1 MLKKIVI
8 LSLEHRLL
16 LLMLVGLVT
25 AVGVG
30 AFLSLSTDLLP
41 DLSSPVITV
50 IIENHGMASQDVETL
65 IARPVESALRAMPN
79 VTRVRSD
86 SGIEIATITAEF
98 KWGTNY
104 YLARQWLAERL
115 AAVTPLLPVGTEPP
129 VIGSAQSRL
138 SEVLEYYIEGDLSPR
153 DKRELADYLLRY
165 RLQTIPGV
173 SKLLNFGGEIR
184 QYQVLLDLNKLKGHD
199 VTIDEVVTALH
210 ENNENFSGGIVID
223 GPLEFTVRGL
233 GRLNKLA
240 DLNEVVVATRHS
252 TPVYLRDVATIQEGG
267 QIRRGVAIV
276 NGQEVVA
283 VTVFKQF
290 GLDTMPVIKDIKKA
304 LEETRGFLPKGVAL
318 KIFFDQSKLINLAIR
333 NLVEALLIGSI
344 AVVFIILLFLGSVR
358 PTLIPSLTIPV
369 AFVITFIFMKLF
381 HITINIMSLGGLA
394 VVLGIMVDDSIVV
407 TENIYRHMRIRHEDH
422 YTATIEGSV
431 EVRRPIIYATFMII
445 AVFLPLLFLTGLEG
459 KFFGPFAFTVVVSM
473 AIGLVLSLT
482 LTPVLCYLLIGKAVE
497 NKGKKGEDSWLT
509 RTCLKRYDPLL
520 RFSIGNPK
528 KVALSI
534 YGLFALTLFLVPFIG
549 TELLPSL
556 DEGAVMVQAVMPPGT
571 SLPQMAEVSQQIS
584 QVMAKA
590 PDMELVV
597 QRSGRAEQA
606 EHSHGVS
613 VAEIHGQLVPFNK
626 RAKTIE
632 EVTDWIRERTKSIP
646 GVGASFTQPLA
657 LRIEEAM
664 AGVSAPLAIKIFGP
678 NLDILQQKAREV
690 EAIVKGVRGVVDSRV
705 RQTAGAPQVTV
716 QVNRERAS
724 RYGLS
729 VEQIKD
735 GVETALEG
743 KAVTTVLRDQK
754 EYKVFVRLEEKFR
767 NDIGKIGDILIDT
780 PVGARVPLSEVADIT
795 QTAGPSSIQ
804 RENMVRLSQVLC
816 NVSGR
821 DMGSV
826 VGEIKERLKA
836 VDFPKDYFVVFGGKY
851 EKQQELMRQMI
862 MVFAISALLVFMLL
876 YVAFRSFRQAF
887 LIIFTVPLAL
897 MGGILAL
904 LITRSTFN
912 VSSLIG
918 LVVHFGLSVQ
928 TGVIL
933 VDYLNQLKSQGLPLD
948 QVSLEGGRIR
958 MRPVLMTASCAS
970 LAVLPLA
977 IGWGAGAE
985 MQQPMAIVLIGGLI
999 TSSILTLI
1007 VLPSLYGLIERHH
1020 ETPWGWIRDLLKSQ
1034 YSSSQGEPPKPAI

>member
-8 LSLEHRLL
+8 ASLEHRVL

-50 IIENHGMASQDVETL
+50 VIENHGMASQDVETL

-86 SGIEIATITAEF
+86 SGIELATVTAEF

-138 SEVLEYYIEGDLSPR
+138 SEVLEFYIEGDLSPR

-199 VTIDEVVTALH
+199 VTIDEVVTALRD
-210 ENNENFSGGIVID
+210 NNENFSGGIVID

-252 TPVYLRDVATIQEGG
+252 TPVYLRDVAAIQEGG

-283 VTVFKQF
+283 VTIFKQF

-304 LEETRGFLPKGVAL
+304 IEETRGFLPKGVAL

-358 PTLIPSLTIPV
+358 PTFIPSLTIPV
-369 AFVITFIFMKLF
+369 AFVITFIFMKLS

-407 TENIYRHMRIRHEDH
+407 TENIYRHMRIRHEDP
-422 YTATIEGSV
+422 YTATVEGSV
-431 EVRRPIIYATFMII
+431 EVRRPIIYTTLMII

-459 KFFGPFAFTVVVSM
+459 KIFGPFAFTVVVSM
-473 AIGLVLSLT
+473 LVGLVLSLT
-482 LTPVLCYLLIGKAVE
+482 LTPVLCYLLIGRTVSNQSE
-497 NKGKKGEDSWLT
+497 ESWLT
-509 RTCLKRYDPLL
+509 RACLKRYDPLL
-520 RFSIGNPK
+520 RVSIRNPR
-528 KVALSI
+528 KVALAV
-534 YGLFALTLFLVPFIG
+534 YGLFALTLFLIPFIG

-571 SLPQMAEVSQQIS
+571 SLPEMAEVTNQIS
-584 QVMAKA
+584 QIMTKA
-590 PDMELVV
+590 PDVEMVV

-606 EHSHGVS
+606 EHTHGVN

-626 RAKTIE
+626 RTKTIE
-632 EVTDWIRERTKSIP
+632 EVTDWIRERTRNIP
-646 GVGASFTQPLA
+646 GVGVSFTQPLA

-690 EAIVKGVRGVVDSRV
+690 EAIAKEVRGVVDSRV

-716 QVNRERAS
+716 QVDRKRAS

-767 NDIGKIGDILIDT
+767 NDIDKIGDILINT
-780 PVGARVPLSEVADIT
+780 PVGARVPLNGVTDIT

-826 VGEIKERLKA
+826 VKEIKEKLKA

-862 MVFAISALLVFMLL
+862 IIFSISALLVFMLL
-876 YVAFRSFRQAF
+876 YMGFHSFRQAF
-887 LIIFTVPLAL
+887 LIMFTIPLGL

-904 LITRSTFN
+904 LITRHTFN

-928 TGVIL
+928 KGVIL
-933 VDYLNQLKSQGLPLD
+933 VDYLNHLKAQGLPLD
-948 QVSLEGGRIR
+948 EVALEGGRIR
-958 MRPVLMTASCAS
+958 MRPVLMTALCAS

-977 IGWGAGAE
+977 IGWGSGAE
-985 MQQPMAIVLIGGLI
+985 MQQPLAIVLIGGLI
-999 TSSILTLI
+999 TSTILTLV
-1007 VLPSLYGLIERHH
+1007 VLPSLYGLVEGKRM
-1020 ETPWGWIRDLLKSQ
+1020 TPWAWIRDLW
-1034 YSSSQGEPPKPAI
+1034 SSRHGHKRDEAANL

>member
-8 LSLEHRLL
+8 ASLEHRVL

-50 IIENHGMASQDVETL
+50 VIENHGMASQDVETL

-86 SGIEIATITAEF
+86 SGIELATVTAEF

-138 SEVLEYYIEGDLSPR
+138 SEVLEFYIEGDLSPR
-153 DKRELADYLLRY
+153 DKRELADYLIRY

-199 VTIDEVVTALH
+199 VTIDEVVTALRD
-210 ENNENFSGGIVID
+210 NNENFSGGIVID

-252 TPVYLRDVATIQEGG
+252 TPVYLRDVAAIQEGG

-283 VTVFKQF
+283 VTIFKQF

-304 LEETRGFLPKGVAL
+304 IEETRGFLPKGVAL
-318 KIFFDQSKLINLAIR
+318 KIFFDQSELINLAIR

-358 PTLIPSLTIPV
+358 PTFIPSLTIPV

-407 TENIYRHMRIRHEDH
+407 TENIYRHMRIRHEDP
-422 YTATIEGSV
+422 YTATVEGSV
-431 EVRRPIIYATFMII
+431 EVRRPIIYTTLMII

-459 KFFGPFAFTVVVSM
+459 KIFGPFAFTVVVSM
-473 AIGLVLSLT
+473 LVGLVLSLT
-482 LTPVLCYLLIGKAVE
+482 LTPVLCYLLIGRTVSNQSE
-497 NKGKKGEDSWLT
+497 ESWLT
-509 RTCLKRYDPLL
+509 RACLKRYDPLL
-520 RFSIGNPK
+520 RVSIRNPR
-528 KVALSI
+528 KVALAV
-534 YGLFALTLFLVPFIG
+534 YGLFALTLFLIPFIG

-571 SLPQMAEVSQQIS
+571 SLPEMAEVTNQIS
-584 QVMAKA
+584 QIMTKA
-590 PDMELVV
+590 PDVEMVV

-606 EHSHGVS
+606 EHTHGVN

-626 RAKTIE
+626 RTKTIE
-632 EVTDWIRERTKSIP
+632 EVTDWIRERTRNIP
-646 GVGASFTQPLA
+646 GVGVSFTQPLA

-690 EAIVKGVRGVVDSRV
+690 EAIAKEVRGVVDSRV

-716 QVNRERAS
+716 QVDRKRAS

-767 NDIGKIGDILIDT
+767 NDIDKIGDILINT
-780 PVGARVPLSEVADIT
+780 PVGARVPLNGVADIT

-826 VGEIKERLKA
+826 VKEIKEKLKA

-862 MVFAISALLVFMLL
+862 IIFSISALLVFMLL
-876 YVAFRSFRQAF
+876 YMGFHSFRQAF
-887 LIIFTVPLAL
+887 LIMFTIPLGL

-904 LITRSTFN
+904 LITRHTFN

-928 TGVIL
+928 KGVIL
-933 VDYLNQLKSQGLPLD
+933 VDYLNHLKAQGLPLD
-948 QVSLEGGRIR
+948 EVALEGGRIR
-958 MRPVLMTASCAS
+958 MRPVLMTALCAS

-977 IGWGAGAE
+977 IGWGSGAE
-985 MQQPMAIVLIGGLI
+985 MQQPLAIVLIGGLI
-999 TSSILTLI
+999 TSTILTLV
-1007 VLPSLYGLIERHH
+1007 VLPSLYGLVEGKRM
-1020 ETPWGWIRDLLKSQ
+1020 TPWAWIRDLW
-1034 YSSSQGEPPKPAI
+1034 SSRHGHKRDEAANL

>member
-1 MLKKIVI
+1 MLKRIVV
-8 LSLEHRLL
+8 LSLEHRVL
-16 LLMLVGLVT
+16 LLMLVGLIT

-30 AFLSLSTDLLP
+30 AYLSLSTDLLP

-50 IIENHGMASQDVETL
+50 VIENHGMPSQDVETL
-65 IARPVESALRAMPN
+65 IARPMESALRAMPN
-79 VTRVRSD
+79 VTRVRSN
-86 SGIEIATITAEF
+86 SGIELATVTAEF

-138 SEVLEYYIEGDLSPR
+138 SEVLEFYIEGDISPR
-153 DKRELADYLLRY
+153 DKRELADYLIRY
-165 RLQTIPGV
+165 RLQTVPGV

-199 VTIDEVVTALH
+199 VTIDEVVAALRQ
-210 ENNENFSGGIVID
+210 NNENFSGGIVID
-223 GPLEFTVRGL
+223 GPLEYTVRGL
-233 GRLNKLA
+233 GRLNRMS
-240 DLNEVVVATRHS
+240 DLNGVVVATHHS
-252 TPVYLRDVATIQEGG
+252 TPVYLRDVATIREGG
-267 QIRRGVAIV
+267 QIRRGVAVV

-283 VTVFKQF
+283 VTIFKQF
-290 GLDTMPVIKDIKKA
+290 GMDTMPVIKDIKKA
-304 LEETRGFLPKGVAL
+304 IEETRGFLPKGVAL
-318 KIFFDQSKLINLAIR
+318 KIFFDQSELINLAIR
-333 NLVEALLIGSI
+333 NLVEALLVGSI
-344 AVVFIILLFLGSVR
+344 AVVFIILLFLGSIR
-358 PTLIPSLTIPV
+358 PTFIPSLTIPV
-369 AFVITFIFMKLF
+369 AFLITFIFMKLF

-407 TENIYRHMRIRHEDH
+407 TENIYRHLRIRHEDQ
-422 YTATIEGSV
+422 YIATVEGSV
-431 EVRRPIIYATFMII
+431 EVRRPIIYTTLMII

-459 KFFGPFAFTVVVSM
+459 KIFGPFAFTVVISM
-473 AIGLVLSLT
+473 LVGLVLSLT
-482 LTPVLCYLLIGKAVE
+482 LTPVLCYLLIGKRASKQKE
-497 NKGKKGEDSWLT
+497 ESWLT
-509 RTCLKRYDPLL
+509 RACLKRYDPLL
-520 RFSIGNPK
+520 RVSIRNPR
-528 KVALSI
+528 KVALAV
-534 YGLFALTLFLVPFIG
+534 YGVFALTLFLIPFIG
-549 TELLPSL
+549 TELLPDL

-571 SLPQMAEVSQQIS
+571 SLPEMAEVTNQIS
-584 QVMAKA
+584 QIMAKA
-590 PDMELVV
+590 PDMKMVV
-597 QRSGRAEQA
+597 QRSGRAEHA
-606 EHSHGVS
+606 EHTHGVN

-626 RAKTIE
+626 RTKTIE
-632 EVTDWIRERTKSIP
+632 EVTDWIRERTKNIP
-646 GVGASFTQPLA
+646 GVGVSFTQPLA

-678 NLDILQQKAREV
+678 DLDLLQQKAREV

-716 QVNRERAS
+716 QVDRGKAS

-767 NDIGKIGDILIDT
+767 NDIAKIGDILIDT
-780 PVGARVPLSEVADIT
+780 PVGARVPLSEVTDIS
-795 QTAGPSSIQ
+795 QTTGPSNIQ

-821 DMGSV
+821 DMGSAV
-826 VGEIKERLKA
+826 KEIKEKLKA

-851 EKQQELMRQMI
+851 EKQQALMRQMI
-862 MVFAISALLVFMLL
+862 IIFGISAILVFVLL
-876 YVAFRSFRQAF
+876 YTGFHSFRQAF
-887 LIIFTVPLAL
+887 LIIFTIPLGL

-904 LITRSTFN
+904 LITHNTFN

-928 TGVIL
+928 KGVIL
-933 VDYLNQLKSQGLPLD
+933 VDYLNHLKAQGLPLD
-948 QVSLEGGRIR
+948 EVALEGGRVR
-958 MRPVLMTASCAS
+958 MRPVLMTALCAS

-977 IGWGAGAE
+977 IGWGSGAE

-999 TSSILTLI
+999 TSTILTLV
-1007 VLPSLYGLIERHH
+1007 VLPSLYGLVEGKRM
-1020 ETPWGWIRDLLKSQ
+1020 TPR
-1034 YSSSQGEPPKPAI
+1034 A

>member
-8 LSLEHRLL
+8 ASLEHRVL

-50 IIENHGMASQDVETL
+50 VIENHGMASQDVETL

-86 SGIEIATITAEF
+86 SGIELATVTAEF

-138 SEVLEYYIEGDLSPR
+138 SEVLEFYIEGDLSPR
-153 DKRELADYLLRY
+153 DKRELADYLIRY

-199 VTIDEVVTALH
+199 VTIDEVVTALRD
-210 ENNENFSGGIVID
+210 NNENFSGGIVID

-252 TPVYLRDVATIQEGG
+252 TPVYLRDVAAIQEGG

-283 VTVFKQF
+283 VTIFKQF

-304 LEETRGFLPKGVAL
+304 IEETRGFLPKGVAL
-318 KIFFDQSKLINLAIR
+318 KIFFDQSKLINHAIR

-358 PTLIPSLTIPV
+358 PTFIPSLTIPV

-407 TENIYRHMRIRHEDH
+407 TENIYRHMRIRHEDP
-422 YTATIEGSV
+422 YTATVEGSV
-431 EVRRPIIYATFMII
+431 EVRRPIIYTTLMII

-459 KFFGPFAFTVVVSM
+459 KIFGPFAFTVVVSM
-473 AIGLVLSLT
+473 LVGLVLSLT
-482 LTPVLCYLLIGKAVE
+482 LTPVLCYLLIGRTVSNQSE
-497 NKGKKGEDSWLT
+497 ESWLT
-509 RTCLKRYDPLL
+509 RACLKRYDPLL
-520 RFSIGNPK
+520 RVSIRNPR
-528 KVALSI
+528 KVALAV
-534 YGLFALTLFLVPFIG
+534 YGLFALTLFLIPFIG

-571 SLPQMAEVSQQIS
+571 SLPEMAEVTNQIS
-584 QVMAKA
+584 QIMTKA
-590 PDMELVV
+590 PDVEMVV

-606 EHSHGVS
+606 EHTHGVN

-626 RAKTIE
+626 RTKTIE
-632 EVTDWIRERTKSIP
+632 EVTDWIRERTRNIP
-646 GVGASFTQPLA
+646 GVGVSFTQPLA

-690 EAIVKGVRGVVDSRV
+690 EAIAKEVRGVVDSRV

-716 QVNRERAS
+716 QVDRKRAS

-767 NDIGKIGDILIDT
+767 NDIDKIGDILINT
-780 PVGARVPLSEVADIT
+780 PVGARVPLNGVADIT

-826 VGEIKERLKA
+826 VKEIKEKLKA

-862 MVFAISALLVFMLL
+862 IIFSISALLVFMLL
-876 YVAFRSFRQAF
+876 YMGFHSFRQAF
-887 LIIFTVPLAL
+887 LIIFTIPLGL

-904 LITRSTFN
+904 FITRHTFN

-928 TGVIL
+928 KGVIL
-933 VDYLNQLKSQGLPLD
+933 VDYLNHLKAQGLPLD
-948 QVSLEGGRIR
+948 EVALEGGRIR
-958 MRPVLMTASCAS
+958 MRPVLMTALCAS

-977 IGWGAGAE
+977 IGWGSGAE

-999 TSSILTLI
+999 TSTILTLV
-1007 VLPSLYGLIERHH
+1007 VLPSLYGLVEGKRM
-1020 ETPWGWIRDLLKSQ
+1020 TPWAWIRDLW
-1034 YSSSQGEPPKPAI
+1034 SSRHGHKRDEAANL

>member
-8 LSLEHRLL
+8 ASLEHRVL
-16 LLMLVGLVT
+16 LLMLVGLATVI
-25 AVGVG
+25 GLG

-41 DLSSPVITV
+41 DLSSPVVSV
-50 IIENHGMASQDVETL
+50 IVENHGMPPQDVETL
-65 IARPVESALRAMPN
+65 ITRPLESALRTMPN

-86 SGIEIATITAEF
+86 SGIEISTVTAEF

-115 AAVTPLLPVGTEPP
+115 AAVTPLFPIGTEPP

-138 SEVLEYYIEGDLSPR
+138 SEVLEFYVEGDLSPR
-153 DKRELADYLLRY
+153 DKRELADYLIRY

-199 VTIDEVVTALH
+199 VTVDEVVSALR
-210 ENNENFSGGIVID
+210 ENNENFSGGIVVD

-233 GRLNKLA
+233 GRLNRLA

-252 TPVYLRDVATIQEGG
+252 TPIYLRDVATIQEGG
-267 QIRRGVAIV
+267 QIRRGVAVV

-283 VTVFKQF
+283 VTIFKQF
-290 GLDTMPVIKDIKKA
+290 GLDTMPVIKDIKKV
-304 LEETRGFLPKGVAL
+304 LEETRGYLPKGVAL
-318 KIFFDQSKLINLAIR
+318 KIFFDQSKLINLAVR
-333 NLVEALLIGSI
+333 NLVEALLLG
-344 AVVFIILLFLGSVR
+344 AVAVIFIILLFLGSIR
-358 PTLIPSLTIPV
+358 PTFIPSITIPV
-369 AFVITFIFMKLF
+369 TIIVAFIFMKLF

-407 TENIYRHMRIRHEDH
+407 TENIYRHMRIRHEDQ

-431 EVRRPIIYATFMII
+431 EVRRPIIYTTLMII

-459 KFFGPFAFTVVVSM
+459 KIFSPFAFTVVVSM
-473 AIGLVLSLT
+473 VIGLILSLT
-482 LTPVLCYLLIGKAVE
+482 LTPVLCYMLLGKAVANRSE
-497 NKGKKGEDSWLT
+497 ESWLT
-509 RTCLKRYDPLL
+509 RTCLKVYDPAL
-520 RFSIGNPK
+520 RYSISNPK
-528 KVALSI
+528 KVGLAI
-534 YGLFALTLFLVPFIG
+534 YGLFALTLFLIPFIG
-549 TELLPSL
+549 TELLPTL

-571 SLPQMAEVSQQIS
+571 SLPEMVEVSEQIS
-584 QVMAKA
+584 QTMAKA
-590 PDMELVV
+590 PDMEVVV

-626 RAKTIE
+626 RTQTIPE
-632 EVTDWIRERTKSIP
+632 ITNWIRERTQDIP

-678 NLDILQQKAREV
+678 NLDILQQKAKEV
-690 EAIVKGVRGVVDSRV
+690 ETIVKGVRGIVDSRV

-716 QVNRERAS
+716 QVDRAKAA
-724 RYGLS
+724 RFGLS
-729 VEQIKD
+729 VEQIKE

-743 KAVTTVLRDQK
+743 RAVTTVLKDQK

-767 NDIGKIGDILIDT
+767 NDIDKIGSILIGT
-780 PVGARVPLSEVADIT
+780 PIGAPVPLSEVSEIS

-826 VGEIKERLKA
+826 VKEVKEKLRA
-836 VDFPKDYFVVFGGKY
+836 VNFPKDYFVVFGGKY
-851 EKQQELMRQMI
+851 EKQQELMGQMI

-876 YVAFRSFRQAF
+876 YVGFRSFRQAF
-887 LIIFTVPLAL
+887 LVIFTIPLGL
-897 MGGILAL
+897 MGGLLAL
-904 LITRSTFN
+904 LITRHTFN

-928 TGVIL
+928 KGVIL
-933 VDYLNQLKSQGLPLD
+933 VDYLNHLRDQGLSLE
-948 QVSLEGGRIR
+948 QVCLEGGKIR

-999 TSSILTLI
+999 TSTLLTLI
-1007 VLPSLYGLIERHH
+1007 VLPSLYGLLEKYKASM
-1020 ETPWGWIRDLLKSQ
+1020 TDWIRRPWRLRILKRKERPSVPQ
-1034 YSSSQGEPPKPAI
+1034 A

>member
-8 LSLEHRLL
+8 ASLEHRVL

-65 IARPVESALRAMPN
+65 ITRPLESALRTMPN

-86 SGIEIATITAEF
+86 SGIEIATVTAEF

-138 SEVLEYYIEGDLSPR
+138 SEVLEFYVEGDLSPR
-153 DKRELADYLLRY
+153 DKRELADYLIRY

-184 QYQVLLDLNKLKGHD
+184 QYQVLLDLNKLKGHG
-199 VTIDEVVTALH
+199 VAVDEVVAALR

-223 GPLEFTVRGL
+223 GPLEYTVRGL
-233 GRLNKLA
+233 GRLNQLS
-240 DLNEVVVATRHS
+240 DLNQVVVATHHS
-252 TPVYLRDVATIQEGG
+252 IPVYLRDVATIQEGG
-267 QIRRGVAIV
+267 QIRRGVAVV

-283 VTVFKQF
+283 VTIFKQY
-290 GLDTMPVIKDIKKA
+290 GLDTMPVIKDIKKV
-304 LEETRGFLPKGVAL
+304 LEETRGYLPKGVAL

-333 NLVEALLIGSI
+333 NLVEALLLGAI
-344 AVVFIILLFLGSVR
+344 AVIFIILLFLGSVR
-358 PTLIPSLTIPV
+358 PTFIPSVTIPV
-369 AFVITFIFMKLF
+369 TIVIAFIFMKLF

-407 TENIYRHMRIRHEDH
+407 TENIYRHMRIRHEDQ

-431 EVRRPIIYATFMII
+431 EVRRPIIYTTFMII

-459 KFFGPFAFTVVVSM
+459 KIFSPFAFTVVVSM
-473 AIGLVLSLT
+473 AIGLILSLT
-482 LTPVLCYLLIGKAVE
+482 LTPVLCYMLLGKAVAE
-497 NKGKKGEDSWLT
+497 RTQESWLT
-509 RTCLKRYDPLL
+509 RTCLKGYDPLL
-520 RFSIGNPK
+520 RYSIKNPK
-528 KVALSI
+528 KVGLAV
-534 YGLFALTLFLVPFIG
+534 YGLFALTLFLIPFIG

-571 SLPQMAEVSQQIS
+571 SLPEMVEVSQQIS
-584 QVMAKA
+584 QIMAKA
-590 PDMELVV
+590 PDMEIVV

-626 RAKTIE
+626 RTKTIAE
-632 EVTDWIRERTKSIP
+632 ITDWIRERTKNIP

-678 NLDILQQKAREV
+678 NLDTLRQKAMEV
-690 EAIVKGVRGVVDSRV
+690 ENIVKGVRGIVDSRV
-705 RQTAGAPQVTV
+705 RQTSGAPQVTM
-716 QVNRERAS
+716 QVDRDKAS

-729 VEQIKD
+729 VEKIKD

-743 KAVTTVLRDQK
+743 KAVTTVLKDQK

-767 NDIGKIGDILIDT
+767 NDIEKIGDLLIDT
-780 PVGARVPLSEVADIT
+780 PIGSPVPLSEVADIM
-795 QTAGPSSIQ
+795 QTTGPSSIQ

-826 VGEIKERLKA
+826 VKEAKERLKTI
-836 VDFPKDYFVVFGGKY
+836 DFPKDYFVVFGGKY
-851 EKQQELMRQMI
+851 EKQQEVMHQMI

-876 YVAFRSFRQAF
+876 YVGFRSFRQAF
-887 LIIFTVPLAL
+887 LIIFTIPLGL

-904 LITRSTFN
+904 LITRHTFN

-928 TGVIL
+928 KGVIL
-933 VDYLNQLKSQGLPLD
+933 VDYLNHLKSQGLPLD
-948 QVSLEGGRIR
+948 EVCREGGRIR

-985 MQQPMAIVLIGGLI
+985 MQQPLAIVLIGGLI
-999 TSSILTLI
+999 TSTLLTLI
-1007 VLPSLYGLIERHH
+1007 VLPSLYGLIERHRK
-1020 ETPWGWIRDLLKSQ
+1020 TPWGWIRDLWKSRI
-1034 YSSSQGEPPKPAI
+1034 GNKRDDLPEPQA

>member
-8 LSLEHRLL
+8 ASLEHRVL

-50 IIENHGMASQDVETL
+50 VIENHGMASQDVETL

-86 SGIEIATITAEF
+86 SGIELATVTAEF

-138 SEVLEYYIEGDLSPR
+138 SEVLEFYIEGDLSPR

-199 VTIDEVVTALH
+199 VTIDEVVTALRD
-210 ENNENFSGGIVID
+210 NNENFSGGIVID

-252 TPVYLRDVATIQEGG
+252 TPVYLRDVAAIQEGG

-283 VTVFKQF
+283 VTIFKQF

-304 LEETRGFLPKGVAL
+304 IEETRGFLPKGVAL
-318 KIFFDQSKLINLAIR
+318 KIFFDQSKLINHAIR

-358 PTLIPSLTIPV
+358 PTFIPSLTIPV

-407 TENIYRHMRIRHEDH
+407 TENIYRHMRIRHEDP
-422 YTATIEGSV
+422 YTATVEGSV
-431 EVRRPIIYATFMII
+431 EVRRPIIYTTLMII

-459 KFFGPFAFTVVVSM
+459 KIFGPFAFTVVVSM
-473 AIGLVLSLT
+473 LVGLVLSLT
-482 LTPVLCYLLIGKAVE
+482 LTPVLCYLLIGRTVSNQSE
-497 NKGKKGEDSWLT
+497 ESWLT
-509 RTCLKRYDPLL
+509 RACLKRYDPLL
-520 RFSIGNPK
+520 RVSIRNPR
-528 KVALSI
+528 KVALAV
-534 YGLFALTLFLVPFIG
+534 YGLFALTLFLIPFIG

-571 SLPQMAEVSQQIS
+571 SLPEMAEVTNQIS
-584 QVMAKA
+584 QIMTKA
-590 PDMELVV
+590 PDVEMVV

-606 EHSHGVS
+606 EHTHGVN

-626 RAKTIE
+626 RTKTIE
-632 EVTDWIRERTKSIP
+632 EVTDWIRERTRNIP
-646 GVGASFTQPLA
+646 GVGVSFTQPLA

-690 EAIVKGVRGVVDSRV
+690 EAIAKEVRGVVDSRV

-716 QVNRERAS
+716 QVDRKRAS

-767 NDIGKIGDILIDT
+767 NDIDKIGDILINT
-780 PVGARVPLSEVADIT
+780 PVGARVPLNGVADIT

-826 VGEIKERLKA
+826 VKEIKEKLKA

-862 MVFAISALLVFMLL
+862 IIFSISALLVFMLL
-876 YVAFRSFRQAF
+876 YMGFHSFRQAF
-887 LIIFTVPLAL
+887 LIMFTIPLGL

-904 LITRSTFN
+904 LITRHTFN

-928 TGVIL
+928 KGVIL
-933 VDYLNQLKSQGLPLD
+933 VDYLNHLKAQGLPLD
-948 QVSLEGGRIR
+948 EVALEGGRIR
-958 MRPVLMTASCAS
+958 MRPVLMTALCAS

-977 IGWGAGAE
+977 IGWGSGAE
-985 MQQPMAIVLIGGLI
+985 MQQPLAIVLIGGLI
-999 TSSILTLI
+999 TSTILTLV
-1007 VLPSLYGLIERHH
+1007 VLPSLYGLVEGKRM
-1020 ETPWGWIRDLLKSQ
+1020 TPWAWIRDLW
-1034 YSSSQGEPPKPAI
+1034 SSRHGHKRDEAANL